1 MKKTYINPEMV
12 VVPLMA
18 KQTIAV
24 VSVTTLGGDVDDL
37 DLGDGEIPTTADVK
51 GFGNINVWDNEW

>member
-12 VVPLMA
+12 VVPFIA
-18 KQTIAV
+18 THTIAV
-24 VSVTTLGGDVDDL
+24 SVTALGGDVDDL
-37 DLGDGEIPTTADVK
+37 EIGSDEAPGTADVK

>member
-24 VSVTTLGGDVDDL
+24 VSVTALGGDVDDL
-37 DLGDGEIPTTADVK
+37 EIDLGEAPGTADVK
-51 GFGNINVWDNEW
+51 GFGNISIWDNEW